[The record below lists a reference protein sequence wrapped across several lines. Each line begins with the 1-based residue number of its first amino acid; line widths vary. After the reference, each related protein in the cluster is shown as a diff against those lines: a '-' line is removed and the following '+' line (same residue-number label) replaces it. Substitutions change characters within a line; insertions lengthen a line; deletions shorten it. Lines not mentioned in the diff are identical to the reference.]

1 MEIDGIA
8 ALGRGLTAKG
18 PEGIVFA
25 NVDLQVRP
33 GDLTVITGPGGTGR
47 TTLLLALCGRMRL
60 LAGHLEVAGKILPS
74 GARAVRRLVLPA
86 RASPG
91 FELEPNHRV
100 REAVAEHRSVNRI
113 ADADL
118 DRACE
123 LVGLELTP
131 RALIRELPAVERT
144 LLALALCASRRPAGL
159 VLDDVE
165 AGLPLGQR
173 ARVWG
178 ALHTLTRTGMT
189 VVASATD
196 PPATPVDVVRLPPP
210 ADVFGPGGA
219 DERTEAPVPD
229 ARPRGRRG
237 DTEVLPTV
245 EDPR

>member
-33 GDLTVITGPGGTGR
+33 GGLTVITGAGGTGR
-47 TTLLLALCGRMRL
+47 TALLLALCGRMRL
-60 LAGHLEVAGKILPS
+60 IAGHLEVAGKLLPS

-86 RASPG
+86 RVSPG

-113 ADADL
+113 RSEDL
-118 DRACE
+118 DQACE
-123 LVGLELTP
+123 LVGLDLTP
-131 RALIRELPAVERT
+131 RALVRELPAVQRT
-144 LLALALCASRRPAGL
+144 LLALVLCASRRPAGL

-189 VVASATD
+189 VVAASTD

-219 DERTEAPVPD
+219 HEHVPAPDEQRHD
-229 ARPRGRRG
+229 RG
-237 DTEVLPTV
+237 DDTRELPTV
-245 EDPR
+245 EDRR